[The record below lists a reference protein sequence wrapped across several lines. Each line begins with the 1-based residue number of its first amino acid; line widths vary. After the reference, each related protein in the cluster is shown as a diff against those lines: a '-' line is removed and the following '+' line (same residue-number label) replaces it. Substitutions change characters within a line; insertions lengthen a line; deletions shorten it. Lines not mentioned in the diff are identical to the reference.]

1 MDASVEDVVTEDNL
15 ESAIAFVKDLSARDG
30 AIVAVTGAIDLVAD
44 AERCYVIRNGRPE
57 MGKVTGTGCQLSALT
72 AAYVAANPGNCL
84 EAAAAAVC
92 LMGLAG
98 EIGFSRMALGTA
110 TPLTAAAS
118 STRSVIWTAGSW
130 KGGQNMRC
138 DKKDLLLYAV
148 TDRSWLNGATLYE
161 QVEAALRG
169 GATFIQLREK
179 ALDQEHFLAE
189 ARELKTLCRRFGV
202 PFLINDNVEIAAAV
216 DADGVH
222 VGQSDMEAGDV
233 RARLGADKI
242 IGVSAQTVEQALL
255 AQQRG
260 ADYLGVGAVFP
271 TGTKQD
277 ATDVPYETLR
287 DICRAVDIPV
297 IAIGGINRGNVRQLA
312 GSGICGVAVV
322 SAIFAQ
328 KQIEAATADLKA
340 AVERMVNT

>member
-1 MDASVEDVVTEDNL
+1 
-15 ESAIAFVKDLSARDG
+15 
-30 AIVAVTGAIDLVAD
+30 
-44 AERCYVIRNGRPE
+44 
-57 MGKVTGTGCQLSALT
+57 
-72 AAYVAANPGNCL
+72 
-84 EAAAAAVC
+84 
-92 LMGLAG
+92 
-98 EIGFSRMALGTA
+98 
-110 TPLTAAAS
+110 
-118 STRSVIWTAGSW
+118 
-130 KGGQNMRC
+130 MRC

-148 TDRSWLNGATLYE
+148 TDRSWLNGATLYV

-297 IAIGGINRGNVRQLA
+297 IAIGGINRGNVGQLA
-312 GSGICGVAVV
+312 E
-322 SAIFAQ
+322 SAAWPWSALFSPRSRS
-328 KQIEAATADLKA
+328 KPPPRT
-340 AVERMVNT
+340 